1 MQMSLETKD
10 YINFKIIDE
19 HGNCINTIQG
29 VQNIIPALPGD
40 KVTES
45 GTLLKRIDHPPI
57 VGILYLQSKIRYG
70 MTSRGKPIYLFEPI
84 NKSYPLMVAGS
95 SETNATTNVIAVA
108 TFEAWEI
115 GAKFPKA
122 SLQKILGPCGDLR
135 VERDMLVIRYSPYP
149 LPKRAD
155 ISPKYIDALERRELI
170 SGYTFNIDPPGCEDV
185 DDVISINKLSDN
197 KWNLVISITDVAI
210 AIDDNSSLDL
220 YARKVGQ
227 TLYPDNDKPKHML
240 PPLLSTKELSLVKG
254 QYRNA
259 ISLSIIWSPGAGI
272 EQVKWILSK
281 VIVDKAYTYRDA
293 ERERL
298 EEFDILKAI
307 VNDIA
312 KTERSTSEEWIET
325 LMVYYNA
332 EAGKLLKMNGMGILR
347 HHSEPD
353 IEKLAYMTS
362 IDPSLEKMAFS
373 AATYVTSDSVGRHWG
388 LNTDDY
394 AHASS
399 PLRRY
404 ADLYNQRCI
413 LVILKS
419 QNAPSQ
425 NAKLLCMQLNALQK
439 NAKAFERDEFFITT
453 LAKNKN
459 ASVLP
464 QVVEINEEKQF
475 IKLWVKEWNRIIRVK
490 TVIKTDEIGKYVE
503 AKDGTIE
510 RIELKKPVKLSYY
523 INYDKASWKDKI
535 IFRINSI
542 DADTDCLE

>member
-1 MQMSLETKD
+1 MSLETKD